1 MTCSWGGLGPA
12 PAANLPTVASF
23 FSLPHRLLQLQSI
36 LSLREHT
43 QLNLL
48 PTLTCK
54 HVQYYIFSSLSWCH
68 SSHHCCLSSTCVLQF
83 DGVVWVSVSFLLSFH
98 HRLLFILI
106 PGEFPVSMLHSTA
119 STLLAPPTALTGTH
133 CTGLHPAL
141 TLPSARTKSCLSVAD
156 IFLFRCRV
164 SCSRQRMFLHQRSLA

>member
-54 HVQYYIFSSLSWCH
+54 HLFNIIFFLR
-68 SSHHCCLSSTCVLQF
+68 CL
-83 DGVVWVSVSFLLSFH
+83 GV
-98 HRLLFILI
+98 I
-106 PGEFPVSMLHSTA
+106 PRTTA
-119 STLLAPPTALTGTH
+119 A
-133 CTGLHPAL
+133 
-141 TLPSARTKSCLSVAD
+141 SVA
-156 IFLFRCRV
+156 LVCYNL
-164 SCSRQRMFLHQRSLA
+164 ME